1 MRGMEVLSSILRWI
15 TILYLYRKW
24 KMNKLYLEF
33 EQLRDI
39 INGRETYTDDNDWAE
54 NIYAQLKI
62 VDDEM
67 ESVYSSALD
76 LDLD

>member
-1 MRGMEVLSSILRWI
+1 MDD
-15 TILYLYRKW
+15 LYTD
-24 KMNKLYLEF
+24 F

-62 VDDEM
+62 VDEEM
-67 ESVYSSALD
+67 ESVYSSARDVGLSD
-76 LDLD
+76 DWN

>member
-1 MRGMEVLSSILRWI
+1 
-15 TILYLYRKW
+15 
-24 KMNKLYLEF
+24 MNKLYLEF